1 MKSYEIRTSAEWEKK
16 IEEATEEALFSFW
29 AKIVEIFP
37 EATGGDL
44 MPDQVA
50 RFEFIAEETLRG
62 WLSWNHPTYESEA
75 GK

>member
-1 MKSYEIRTSAEWEKK
+1 MNAQEWEKK

-44 MPDQVA
+44 MPDQV
-50 RFEFIAEETLRG
+50 FTMDSVMEDTLRS
-62 WLSWNHPTYESEA
+62 WLTWNHPTYESEA
-75 GK
+75 GR